1 MPGSLIWLFAY
12 FNLAAGNHRPT
23 PTSCSSDFVQ
33 HDPSTSAAGSQVG
46 TRCGESVVS
55 FDHQVV
61 VPSDQAYVMSG
72 GLSSSNY
79 GPMYDCN
86 RYTKEFVDLI
96 LMKTSWNNK
105 IQISFEMFRSSSES
119 AAMAGN
125 HHHHHSSTYD
135 VPSESSA
142 SNYNNNSG
150 EVGSS
155 YNSQVNMIQQRGSY
169 GGGDNNIPGQ
179 NYR

>member
-86 RYTKEFVDLI
+86 RYTKEFVNLI

-105 IQISFEMFRSSSES
+105 YKF
-119 AAMAGN
+119 
-125 HHHHHSSTYD
+125 HLKCLD
-135 VPSESSA
+135 PV
-142 SNYNNNSG
+142 
-150 EVGSS
+150 
-155 YNSQVNMIQQRGSY
+155 
-169 GGGDNNIPGQ
+169 Q
-179 NYR
+179 NLPPWPAIIIITIRQLMTSLPNRLPAITTTTAVKSVLRTTVK